1 MSKKSRYEELEI
13 GDSRKIVKRMR
24 IRPDAIEKENK
35 RNRRDRFDRR
45 NYNYDDNRITA
56 RFINSNG

>member
-13 GDSRKIVKRMR
+13 GNSRKIVKRMR